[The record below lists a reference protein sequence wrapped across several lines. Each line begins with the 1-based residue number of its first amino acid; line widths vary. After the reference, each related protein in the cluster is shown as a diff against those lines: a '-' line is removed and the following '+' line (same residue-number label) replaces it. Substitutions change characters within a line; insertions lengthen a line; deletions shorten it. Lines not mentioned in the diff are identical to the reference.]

1 MEDKIIELLRKNR
14 IGKEKA
20 VYLAHELLF
29 LLSVVG
35 RSEQLKA
42 IVDLKEHCSQ
52 RYEHWERDEIERLV
66 DSL

>member
-1 MEDKIIELLRKNR
+1 MARTLSFTEFKSWY
-14 IGKEKA
+14 EKA
-20 VYLAHELLF
+20 VDGKPE
-29 LLSVVG
+29 SVAG

-42 IVDLKEHCSQ
+42 IQELKDHCSQ